1 MSNDVVPVKPIIPSW
16 RIKNIE
22 KAREARRKKLL
33 DEKTRQI
40 EEKVDGLSKEV
51 DKRIDESIDKTVKEK
66 VDALMTDIRSAS
78 NLVKQAF
85 IDAFEKSGGVDEL
98 VSWVTGYVN
107 EEGKLVN
114 NNRKEYYKLLI
125 SLLKAEMSR
134 PEQEQKQGV
143 IVNIIGLN
151 KEQNVKVEVDG
162 EKVE

>member
-33 DEKTRQI
+33 DEKTKKI
-40 EEKVDGLSKEV
+40 EEKVDCLSKEV

-66 VDALMTDIRSAS
+66 VNTLMTDIKSAS

-85 IDAFEKSGGVDEL
+85 IDAFEKSGGIDEL
-98 VSWVTGYVN
+98 VSWIT
-107 EEGKLVN
+107 ES

-125 SLLKAEMSR
+125 NLLKAEMSR
-134 PEQEQKQGV
+134 PEQEQRQGV
-143 IVNIIGLN
+143 VVNIIGLN
-151 KEQNVKVEVDG
+151 KEQDVKVEVDG